1 MIRALKIEI
10 KIAKQEILGTTENV
24 STKVIWGHLI
34 WPRKVNWNSWWQL
47 NSKNVQKFGNDPIS
61 KMFEKI

>member
-10 KIAKQEILGTTENV
+10 KIAKQEILGMAAHFLAQ
-24 STKVIWGHLI
+24 VIWGHLI
-34 WPRKVNWNSWWQL
+34 WPQKVKWSKWWQL